1 MIPIAA
7 WTRQTNENNKMY
19 GATSDDN
26 SDPQQVEKFIT
37 TAKIGSGLDDTTPLF
52 NSDDRAPKEL
62 LLSHDS
68 LTRQR
73 NKGVIFNTAN
83 ALLGASMFSMP

>member
-1 MIPIAA
+1 MIPIVA
-7 WTRQTNENNKMY
+7 WTRQANETNKMY
-19 GATSDDN
+19 GATSDSN
-26 SDPQQVEKFIT
+26 SDSQQLEQFLNVKDGIS
-37 TAKIGSGLDDTTPLF
+37 IDDGTPLF
-52 NSDDRAPKEL
+52 VTDDCAPKKI